1 MPPLTLSAPEAG
13 SHALRQVTW
22 GPKDSVGKESGQACS
37 SRTDLKATVRGQAGP
52 GGSSPRKGPGRRGAL
67 RLSRRI

>member
-13 SHALRQVTW
+13 PHALQQVTW
-22 GPKDSVGKESGQACS
+22 GPKDSVRKESGQACS

-52 GGSSPRKGPGRRGAL
+52 GDSPPRKGSG
-67 RLSRRI
+67 